1 MKFLKNAA
9 IRLTALLL
17 LFAMIAAVVL
27 YQAGAYDLVFI
38 KRPAVDRPEDSGS
51 ESDEPDRPSDSTGSS
66 EPNPDDTSDEPPLEP
81 RPSVDLEEIPSLSE
95 AEKLGYSLS
104 SALFDGNSM
113 LARLPYD
120 FGKKASTFSLRTEKI
135 TSTVF
140 YQTNSGLI
148 STKKVTSVVDKP
160 RVSLYFGLLLVDNG
174 KTLDIYNLNGK
185 KLVSNFSGTLT
196 YALSENGNPVVKI
209 KSKYHEIDA
218 KDGLSKAISED
229 EVCFRALS
237 FDHPRYDGAG
247 LPDLKPYSAYV
258 DVYTEVTLEDD
269 QTDPSETTPGD
280 TETDDTTT
288 GADDT
293 TTEADD
299 TTTEADDTTSEADD
313 TTSEA
318 DDTTSEADDTTTEAD
333 DTTTE
338 ADDTTSEADDT
349 TSEADDTTSGAGEP
363 AIVIT
368 ETIAENPAEASEDVS
383 EDTLD
388 TDDKPLPEGVVE
400 IDGKYY
406 KVTKKLM
413 WGYRHSNGEVAIPS
427 QYASA
432 YAFTE
437 DGLAA
442 VTDFDDNVFYIN
454 TEGEEVI
461 SIRDTVHINPPEM
474 SGIRIRQ
481 FYFEPVTKGLESIG
495 TYYFDHGYTML
506 RYCWVSNFNKKQ
518 LYRNEFRLIDTKGK
532 QFEIPG
538 GYTLVGYSDGVLL
551 LEKEGAYGYMNTKGA
566 WVSPA
571 VYQKAS
577 PFLQGLGVAVNA
589 EGKYGLID
597 RSGSEILPFA
607 FDYISNVSGGKVVTF
622 SADRGWEIYGVVAK

>member
-27 YQAGAYDLVFI
+27 YQAGAYDLVFLQ
-38 KRPAVDRPEDSGS
+38 RPPVEHPEDSGS

-66 EPNPDDTSDEPPLEP
+66 EPNPDDTTDEPPLEP

-104 SALFDGNSM
+104 SALFDGNST

-120 FGKKASTFSLRTEKI
+120 FGEKGSIFSLRTEKI

-140 YQTNSGLI
+140 YQTNNGLI
-148 STKKVTSVVDKP
+148 STKKVTSEVDKP

-196 YALSENGNPVVKI
+196 YALSENGKPVVKI
-209 KSKYHEIDA
+209 KSKYYEIDA

-229 EVCFRALS
+229 KVCFRALS

-269 QTDPSETTPGD
+269 QTDPPETEGTTQPEETDPDGDD
-280 TETDDTTT
+280 TEGTTE
-288 GADDT
+288 DT
-293 TTEADD
+293 TTED
-299 TTTEADDTTSEADD
+299 TTTTTEDTTAEDTTTTTEETTTEDTTSEADD

-318 DDTTSEADDTTTEAD
+318 DDTTFE
-333 DTTTE
+333 
-338 ADDTTSEADDT
+338 
-349 TSEADDTTSGAGEP
+349 AGEP

-383 EDTLD
+383 EDTPD
-388 TDDKPLPEGVVE
+388 TDDKPTSKPLPEGVVE

-413 WGYRHSNGEVAIPS
+413 WGYRHSNGEVAIAP

-454 TEGEEVI
+454 TEGKEVI

-532 QFEIPG
+532 QFEVPG

-622 SADRGWEIYGVVAK
+622 SADRGWEIYGIVAK

>member
-27 YQAGAYDLVFI
+27 YQAGAYDLVFLQ
-38 KRPAVDRPEDSGS
+38 RPPVEHPEDSGS

-81 RPSVDLEEIPSLSE
+81 RPSVDLEEIPSLAE

-104 SALFDGNSM
+104 SALFDGNST

-140 YQTNSGLI
+140 YQTNSGLFA
-148 STKKVTSVVDKP
+148 TKKVTSTVDKP

-185 KLVSNFSGTLT
+185 KLVSKFSGTLT

-229 EVCFRALS
+229 KVCFRALS

-293 TTEADD
+293 T
-299 TTTEADDTTSEADD
+299 SG
-313 TTSEA
+313 
-318 DDTTSEADDTTTEAD
+318 ADDTTTEAD

-349 TSEADDTTSGAGEP
+349 TSEADDTTSEAGEP

-368 ETIAENPAEASEDVS
+368 ETIAENQAEASEDVS
-383 EDTLD
+383 EDTPD
-388 TDDKPLPEGVVE
+388 TDEKPTSKPLPEGIVE

-406 KVTKKLM
+406 QVTKKLM
-413 WGYRHSNGEVAIPS
+413 WGYQRSNGEVAIAP

-437 DGLAA
+437 EGLAA
-442 VTDFDDNVFYIN
+442 VTDFADNVFYIN
-454 TEGEEVI
+454 TEGKEVI